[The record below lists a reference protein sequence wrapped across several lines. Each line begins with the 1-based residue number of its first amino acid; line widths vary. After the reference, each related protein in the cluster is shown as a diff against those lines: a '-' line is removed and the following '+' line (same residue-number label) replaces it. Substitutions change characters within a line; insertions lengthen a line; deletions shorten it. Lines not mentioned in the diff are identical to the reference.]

1 MNAETTLAQD
11 RFDRRKPRT
20 EAPASGSPSEAPEPQ
35 MRLATGMIPECL
47 PDGALARIRREIREE
62 YAEPHRKPW
71 IVGYSGGK
79 DSTLVTHLVIDHLI
93 SLPRSERTRAVHVV
107 ANDTLVESPLVMEH
121 VRIGLSEIEKAA
133 RAFDLPAVVATTAP
147 QLNQTFWVN
156 LIGRGYPSPN
166 RSFRWCTDRMKI
178 QPTSNYI
185 REQASI
191 SGEVILLLGVRR
203 SESATRAGVAAR
215 YDNGSRLNRHN
226 DLQGCLVFRPIL
238 ELDTDDVWEFLAENK
253 PPWGGSHDRL
263 IQLYRDAGGGECP
276 VVTSTADAPSCGT
289 TSSRFGCWTCTVV
302 EKDKSLAGFVV
313 SGFDQF
319 MPLLEFRDWLVEI
332 RNDPTRRLARR
343 RNGRV
348 TITKKGVFVPGPFNM
363 ATRHEILDRLMAL
376 QTKSKMV
383 LIRESEMERIREL
396 WVEDVIVS
404 AERNAEAQRTAATGD
419 A

>member
-1 MNAETTLAQD
+1 MNADTVPVQD
-11 RFDRRKPRT
+11 RFDRRSRT
-20 EAPASGSPSEAPEPQ
+20 EAPASRAPSETAESQGHSASDIP
-35 MRLATGMIPECL
+35 PECL
-47 PDGALARIRREIREE
+47 HDDAFARIRREIHEE
-62 YAEPHRKPW
+62 YAELHHKPW

-79 DSTLVTHLVIDHLI
+79 DSTLVAHLVIEHLT
-93 SLPRSERTRAVHVV
+93 SLPRSERTRTVHVV

-121 VRIGLSEIEKAA
+121 VRIGLAEIEKAA
-133 RAFDLPAVVATTAP
+133 RAFDLPVIVATTAP

-166 RSFRWCTDRMKI
+166 RTFRWCTDRMKI
-178 QPTSNYI
+178 QPTSTYV

-238 ELDTDDVWEFLAENK
+238 ELDIDDVWEFLAENK
-253 PPWGGSHDRL
+253 PPWGGSHERL

-313 SGFDQF
+313 SGFGQF
-319 MPLLEFRDWLVEI
+319 MPLLQFRDWLVEI

-376 QTKSKMV
+376 QAKSKIV
-383 LIRESEMERIREL
+383 LIRESEIERIREL

-404 AERNAEAQRTAATGD
+404 AERNAEAQRTMAPGGA
-419 A
+419 